1 MDIFN
6 TLGKCLAILR
16 CNMQGHRTM
25 QQSLSKDLDE
35 AVDSGIVIAGPAVPG
50 EDEILSADAAAFVAT
65 LERRFG
71 DERRRLLQARAAFQ
85 ARIDAGEN
93 PAFRPE
99 TKAIRDGDWTIAG
112 TPADLADRRV
122 EITGP
127 VDRKMVINALNSGA
141 RCFMADFEDSA
152 APTWEAMIAGQTN
165 LRDAVS
171 GTIGLTD
178 PKTGKVYALA
188 DETATLI
195 VRPRGWHL
203 EEAHIL
209 VDGRPASASL
219 VDFGLFFFHN
229 AAGLR
234 ARGSGPYFYL
244 PKMEH
249 YEEAA
254 LWNQVFLAAQEELG
268 LPVGTVKATVL
279 IETITAAFEMDEIL
293 HALKD
298 HIVGLNCGRWDYIFS
313 VIKTFRNRADCV
325 LPDRGLV
332 TMTQPFMRAY
342 SRLLI
347 KTCHRRGAHAM
358 GGMAA
363 QIPIKGD
370 DDANEQAFAKVRA
383 DKEREAGDGHDG
395 TWVAHP
401 GLVPVARDVFDR
413 MMPEANQLSR
423 ALGNVTVTEADLI
436 AMPEGDLTEEGLRN
450 NIRVGIQYIEAWL
463 GGRGAVPL
471 YNLMEDA
478 ATAEIS
484 RAQIWQCLR
493 HGAHLAGG
501 RAIDRALVGRLLAE
515 EVADLRKVLGEA
527 RFEGGHF
534 DEAVELFTEVSTA
547 DAFPNFLTLPAYA
560 VLNAIHDGTAE
571 SGERQ

>member
-1 MDIFN
+1 MPESRRKDAEAPVETGIEIN
-6 TLGKCLAILR
+6 GPGVPGLAEIL
-16 CNMQGHRTM
+16 T
-25 QQSLSKDLDE
+25 DE
-35 AVDSGIVIAGPAVPG
+35 AC
-50 EDEILSADAAAFVAT
+50 AFVAM

-71 DERRRLLQARAAFQ
+71 DERRGLLEARAAFQ

-93 PAFRPE
+93 PTFRPE
-99 TKAIRDGDWTIAG
+99 TKAIREGDWTVAG

-127 VDRKMVINALNSGA
+127 VDRKMIINALNSGA
-141 RCFMADFEDSA
+141 SCFMADFEDAA
-152 APTWEAMIAGQTN
+152 APTWEAMIAGQFN
-165 LRDAVS
+165 LRDAARRS
-171 GTIGLTD
+171 IAMTD
-178 PKTGKVYALA
+178 PNSGKSYALG

-203 EEAHIL
+203 EEAHLL

-219 VDFGLFFFHN
+219 FDFGLFFFHN
-229 AAGLR
+229 AAELR
-234 ARGSGPYFYL
+234 ANGSGPYFYL
-244 PKMEH
+244 PKLEH

-254 LWNQVFLAAQEELG
+254 LWNAVFVAAQEELG
-268 LPVGTVKATVL
+268 LPIGTIKVTVL

-313 VIKTFRNRADCV
+313 VIKTFRNRGDWV

-332 TMTQPFMRAY
+332 TMTQPFMRSY

-370 DDANEQAFAKVRA
+370 DAANEQAFGKVRA

-401 GLVPVARDVFDR
+401 GLVPVAREVFDR
-413 MMPEANQLSR
+413 MMPEANQVSR
-423 ALGNVTVTEADLI
+423 QLGNVTVTEADLL
-436 AMPEGDLTEEGLRN
+436 AVPEGELTEEGLRN
-450 NIRVGIQYIEAWL
+450 NVRVGIQYIEAWL
-463 GGRGAVPL
+463 AGRGAVPL

-493 HGAHLAGG
+493 HGAQLADG
-501 RAIDRALVGRLLAE
+501 RAVDWALVDKLVAE
-515 EVADLRKVLGEA
+515 EVAALIEALGEA
-527 RFEGGHF
+527 RIEEGHF
-534 DEAVELFTEVSTA
+534 DDAVSLFTQVA
-547 DAFPNFLTLPAYA
+547 AGNGFPNFLTLPAYA
-560 VLNAIHDGTAE
+560 VLNTIHDGNDAD
-571 SGERQ
+571 

>member
-1 MDIFN
+1 
-6 TLGKCLAILR
+6 
-16 CNMQGHRTM
+16 M
-25 QQSLSKDLDE
+25 QQSRRKDAEE
-35 AVDSGIVIAGPAVPG
+35 AWETGVEIAGPAVPG
-50 EDEILSADAAAFVAT
+50 LDEILSAEACAFVAM

-71 DERRRLLQARAAFQ
+71 TERRRLLAARAEFQ

-99 TKAIRDGDWTIAG
+99 TRAIRESDWTIAG

-127 VDRKMVINALNSGA
+127 VDRKMIINALNSGSF
-141 RCFMADFEDSA
+141 CFMADFEDSA
-152 APTWEAMIAGQTN
+152 APTFEVMIAGQVN
-165 LRDAVS
+165 LRDAARR
-171 GTIGLTD
+171 TIAMTD
-178 PKTGKVYALA
+178 PNSGKSYALG

-203 EEAHIL
+203 EEAHL
-209 VDGRPASASL
+209 RVDGAPVSASL
-219 VDFGLFFFHN
+219 FDFGLFFFHN
-229 AAGLR
+229 AAELR

-244 PKMEH
+244 PKLEH

-254 LWNQVFLAAQEELG
+254 LWNAVFVAAQEELG
-268 LPVGTVKATVL
+268 LPVGTIKATVL

-313 VIKTFRNRADCV
+313 VIKTFRNRAECV
-325 LPDRGLV
+325 LPDRGVV

-363 QIPIKGD
+363 QIPVKGD
-370 DDANEQAFAKVRA
+370 DAANEQAFGKVRA

-401 GLVPVARDVFDR
+401 GLVPVAREVFDR
-413 MMPEANQLSR
+413 LMPEANQVSLQ
-423 ALGNVTVTEADLI
+423 LGNVTVTEADLI
-436 AMPEGDLTEEGLRN
+436 AMPEGEISEEGLRN

-463 GGRGAVPL
+463 AGRGAVPL

-478 ATAEIS
+478 ATAEIC
-484 RAQIWQCLR
+484 RAQIWQWLR
-493 HGAHLAGG
+493 HGACLADGCT
-501 RAIDRALVGRLLAE
+501 IDRQMVDRLLAE
-515 EVADLRKVLGEA
+515 EIATLKTVLGDD

-534 DEAVELFTEVSTA
+534 DDAIAIFTQVATC
-547 DAFPNFLTLPAYA
+547 DDFPTFLTLPAYD
-560 VLNAIHDGTAE
+560 VLNTIHDGDPAD
-571 SGERQ
+571 

>member
-1 MDIFN
+1 MLESRIRDDQAPAE
-6 TLGKCLAILR
+6 T
-16 CNMQGHRTM
+16 
-25 QQSLSKDLDE
+25 
-35 AVDSGIVIAGPAVPG
+35 GIEINGPAVTG
-50 EDEILSADAAAFVAT
+50 LAEILTDEACAFVAM

-71 DERRRLLQARAAFQ
+71 DERRRLLEARTAFQ

-99 TKAIRDGDWTIAG
+99 TEAVREGDWTIAG

-127 VDRKMVINALNSGA
+127 VDRKMIINALNCDAS
-141 RCFMADFEDSA
+141 CFMADFEDA
-152 APTWEAMIAGQTN
+152 ASPTWEAMIAGQVN
-165 LRDAVS
+165 LRDAARR
-171 GTIGLTD
+171 TIAMTD
-178 PKTGKVYALA
+178 PNSGKSYALG
-188 DETATLI
+188 DEIATLI

-203 EEAHIL
+203 EEAHLL
-209 VDGRPASASL
+209 VDDRPMSASL
-219 VDFGLFFFHN
+219 FDFGLYFFHN
-229 AAGLR
+229 AAELQ

-244 PKMEH
+244 PKLEH

-254 LWNQVFLAAQEELG
+254 LWNAVFVAAQEELG
-268 LPVGTVKATVL
+268 LPVGTIKATVL

-293 HALKD
+293 HALRD

-313 VIKTFRNRADCV
+313 VIKTFRNRPDWV

-347 KTCHRRGAHAM
+347 KTCHRRRAHAM

-370 DDANEQAFAKVRA
+370 DAANEQAFAKVRA

-401 GLVPVARDVFDR
+401 GLVPVAREVFDR
-413 MMPEANQLSR
+413 LMPEANQVSQE
-423 ALGNVTVTEADLI
+423 LGNVIVTEADLL
-436 AMPEGDLTEEGLRN
+436 AVPEGKLTEEGLRN
-450 NIRVGIQYIEAWL
+450 NIRVAIQYIEAWL
-463 GGRGAVPL
+463 AGRGAVPL

-493 HGAHLAGG
+493 HGARLADG
-501 RAIDRALVGRLLAE
+501 RAFDWALADRLVGE
-515 EVADLRKVLGEA
+515 EVAALRETLGEA
-527 RFEGGHF
+527 RYEGGHF
-534 DEAVELFTEVSTA
+534 DDAVALFTQVGTGNG
-547 DAFPNFLTLPAYA
+547 FPDFLTLPAYK
-560 VLNAIHDGTAE
+560 VLNTIHDGE
-571 SGERQ
+571 SAD

>member
-1 MDIFN
+1 MI
-6 TLGKCLAILR
+6 
-16 CNMQGHRTM
+16 
-25 QQSLSKDLDE
+25 
-35 AVDSGIVIAGPAVPG
+35 
-50 EDEILSADAAAFVAT
+50 
-65 LERRFG
+65 
-71 DERRRLLQARAAFQ
+71 
-85 ARIDAGEN
+85 
-93 PAFRPE
+93 
-99 TKAIRDGDWTIAG
+99 
-112 TPADLADRRV
+112 
-122 EITGP
+122 
-127 VDRKMVINALNSGA
+127 INALNSGA
-141 RCFMADFEDSA
+141 SCFMADFEDSA
-152 APTWEAMIAGQTN
+152 APTFEAMIAGQVN
-165 LRDAVS
+165 LRDAARR
-171 GTIGLTD
+171 TIGMTD
-178 PKTGKVYALA
+178 PNTGKTYALG

-203 EEAHIL
+203 EEAHLLI
-209 VDGRPASASL
+209 DGQPVSASL
-219 VDFGLFFFHN
+219 FDFGLFFFHN
-229 AAGLR
+229 AAALR
-234 ARGSGPYFYL
+234 VNGSGPYFYL

-249 YEEAA
+249 YEEAE
-254 LWNQVFLAAQEELG
+254 LWNAVFVAAQEKLG
-268 LPVGTVKATVL
+268 LPVGTIKATVL

-370 DDANEQAFAKVRA
+370 DEANEQAFGKVRA

-401 GLVPVARDVFDR
+401 GLVPVAREVFDR
-413 MMPEANQLSR
+413 MMPEANQVSLQ
-423 ALGNVTVTEADLI
+423 LGNVTVTEADLI
-436 AMPEGDLTEEGLRN
+436 AMPAGEITEEGLRN

-463 GGRGAVPL
+463 AGRGAVPL

-493 HGAHLAGG
+493 HGARLADG
-501 RAIDRALVGRLLAE
+501 RAIDRALVDRLLAE
-515 EVADLRKVLGEA
+515 EVAALTDVLGAA

-534 DEAVELFTEVSTA
+534 DAAVTLFTEVATA
-547 DAFPNFLTLPAYA
+547 DAFPTFLTLPAYD
-560 VLNAIHDGTAE
+560 VLNTIHDGDNAD
-571 SGERQ
+571 

>member
-1 MDIFN
+1 
-6 TLGKCLAILR
+6 
-16 CNMQGHRTM
+16 M
-25 QQSLSKDLDE
+25 QQSRRRDAEESWE
-35 AVDSGIVIAGPAVPG
+35 TGVEIAGPAVPG
-50 EDEILSADAAAFVAT
+50 LDEILSAEACAFVAM
-65 LERRFG
+65 LERSFR
-71 DERRRLLQARAAFQ
+71 DERRRLLAARTEYQ

-99 TKAIRDGDWTIAG
+99 TEAIREAEWTVAG
-112 TPADLADRRV
+112 TPDDLADRRV

-127 VDRKMVINALNSGA
+127 VDRKMIINALNSGA
-141 RCFMADFEDSA
+141 SCFMADFEDSA
-152 APTWEAMIAGQTN
+152 APTFEAMIAGQVN
-165 LRDAVS
+165 LRDAAL
-171 GTIGLTD
+171 GTIAMTD
-178 PKTGKVYALA
+178 PNSGKAYALG

-203 EEAHIL
+203 EEAHL
-209 VDGRPASASL
+209 RVDGEPVSASL
-219 VDFGLFFFHN
+219 FDFGLFFFHN
-229 AAGLR
+229 ALTLR
-234 ARGSGPYFYL
+234 ANGSGPYFYL

-254 LWNQVFLAAQEELG
+254 LWNAVFVAAQEELG
-268 LPVGTVKATVL
+268 LPIGSIKATVL

-370 DDANEQAFAKVRA
+370 DEANRQAFGKVRA

-401 GLVPVARDVFDR
+401 GLVPVAREVFDR
-413 MMPEANQLSR
+413 LMPEANQVSLQ
-423 ALGNVTVTEADLI
+423 LGNVTVSEADLI
-436 AMPEGDLTEEGLRN
+436 AMPDGEITEEGLRN

-463 GGRGAVPL
+463 AGRGAVPL

-493 HGAHLAGG
+493 HGARLADG
-501 RAIDRALVGRLLAE
+501 RTVDRALVDRLLAE
-515 EVADLRKVLGEA
+515 EVAALTDALGTE
-527 RFEGGHF
+527 RFEQGHF
-534 DEAVELFTEVSTA
+534 DQAIALFTEVATA
-547 DAFPNFLTLPAYA
+547 DDFPTFLTLPAYD
-560 VLNAIHDGTAE
+560 VLNTIHDGDPAD
-571 SGERQ
+571 

>member
-1 MDIFN
+1 
-6 TLGKCLAILR
+6 
-16 CNMQGHRTM
+16 M
-25 QQSLSKDLDE
+25 QQSQRKDTE
-35 AVDSGIVIAGPAVPG
+35 KSWETGVEIAGPAVPG
-50 EDEILSADAAAFVAT
+50 VDEILSAEACSFVAK

-71 DERRRLLQARAAFQ
+71 AERRRLLEAREAFQ

-99 TKAIRDGDWTIAG
+99 TKAIRDGDWTVAG
-112 TPADLADRRV
+112 TPDDLLDRRV

-127 VDRKMVINALNSGA
+127 VDRKMIINALNCGA
-141 RCFMADFEDSA
+141 SCFMADFEDSA
-152 APTWEAMIAGQTN
+152 APTLEAMIAGQIN
-165 LRDAVS
+165 LRDAARR
-171 GTIGLTD
+171 TIGMTD
-178 PKTGKVYALA
+178 PNTGKVYALG

-203 EEAHIL
+203 EEAHLL
-209 VDGRPASASL
+209 VDGRPVSASL
-219 VDFGLFFFHN
+219 FDFGLFIFHN
-229 AAGLR
+229 AAALQ

-254 LWNQVFLAAQEELG
+254 LWNAVFVAAQEELE
-268 LPVGTVKATVL
+268 LPVGTIKTTVL

-370 DDANEQAFAKVRA
+370 DEANEQAFGKVRA

-401 GLVPVARDVFDR
+401 GLVPVAREVFDR
-413 MMPEANQLSR
+413 LMPEPNQVSLQ
-423 ALGNVTVTEADLI
+423 LGNVTVTEAELI
-436 AMPEGDLTEEGLRN
+436 AMPEGEITEEGLRN

-463 GGRGAVPL
+463 AGRGAVPL

-493 HGAHLAGG
+493 HGASLADG
-501 RAIDRALVGRLLAE
+501 RAIDRALVDRLLAE
-515 EVADLRKVLGEA
+515 EIAALKDTLGEA
-527 RFEGGHF
+527 RFERGYF
-534 DEAVELFTEVSTA
+534 DDAVALFAEVATA
-547 DAFPNFLTLPAYA
+547 DDFPTFLTLPAYD
-560 VLNAIHDGTAE
+560 VLNTIHDGDNAD
-571 SGERQ
+571 